1 MSYFP
6 LIQTRHESLLVYIAA
21 ATYPVAGT
29 PFPFCVFAAPISFTD
44 SSMASAAT
52 STALLFSNPKSAI
65 SPKSSANPSF
75 SKTLTVQSSFNG
87 LRNAKPLLSRVPRS
101 LSSRAAQAKHRSFVV
116 RASSELPLVGN
127 QAPDFEAEAVFDQEF
142 IKVKLSDYIGKKY
155 VILFFY
161 PLDFT
166 FVCPTEI
173 TAFSDRY
180 EEFKKLNTEIL
191 GVSVDS
197 VFSHLAWVQ
206 TDRKSGGLGDL
217 NYPLISDVTKSI
229 SKSYNVLI
237 HDQGIAL
244 RGLFIIDK
252 EGVIQHSTIN
262 NLAIGRSVDETMRTL
277 QALQYVQEN
286 PDEVCPAG
294 WKPGEKSMKP
304 DPKLSKEYFAAV

>member
-1 MSYFP
+1 MAC
-6 LIQTRHESLLVYIAA
+6 TA
-21 ATYPVAGT
+21 ATCTTLLSSNPRASA
-29 PFPFCVFAAPISFTD
+29 FAASSNLPSISQSKFVP
-44 SSMASAAT
+44 SS
-52 STALLFSNPKSAI
+52 
-65 SPKSSANPSF
+65 SS
-75 SKTLTVQSSFNG
+75 SSFNG
-87 LRNAKPLLSRVPRS
+87 LRNCNPLVSRVSLSRS
-101 LSSRAAQAKHRSFVV
+101 NKSRSFIV
-116 RASSELPLVGN
+116 RASSEVPLVGN
-127 QAPDFEAEAVFDQEF
+127 KAPDFEAEAVFDQEF
-142 IKVKLSDYIGKKY
+142 IKVKLSEYIGKKY

-180 EEFKKLNTEIL
+180 EEFKKVNTEIL

-229 SKSYNVLI
+229 AKSYNVLI
-237 HDQGIAL
+237 PDQGIAL

-262 NLAIGRSVDETMRTL
+262 NLAIGRSVDETLRTL

-294 WKPGEKSMKP
+294 WKPGDKSMKP
-304 DPKLSKEYFAAV
+304 DPKGSKEYFASI

>member
-1 MSYFP
+1 MACS
-6 LIQTRHESLLVYIAA
+6 
-21 ATYPVAGT
+21 
-29 PFPFCVFAAPISFTD
+29 
-44 SSMASAAT
+44 ASAS
-52 STALLFSNPKSAI
+52 STTAALLSSTCRASI
-65 SPKSSANPSF
+65 SPKYKSPVSLPS
-75 SKTLTVQSSFNG
+75 SSFNG
-87 LRNAKPLLSRVPRS
+87 KPFVSRVARS
-101 LSSRAAQAKHRSFVV
+101 LSTPLAQSQRRPFAV

-142 IKVKLSDYIGKKY
+142 IKVKLSEYIGKKY

-180 EEFKKLNTEIL
+180 AEFEKVNTEIL

-206 TDRKSGGLGDL
+206 TERKSGGLGDL
-217 NYPLISDVTKSI
+217 NYPLISDITKSI
-229 SKSYNVLI
+229 SKAYNVLI
-237 HDQGIAL
+237 PDQGIAL

-252 EGVIQHSTIN
+252 DGVIQHSTIN
-262 NLAIGRSVDETMRTL
+262 NLGIGRSVDETLRTL

-304 DPKLSKEYFAAV
+304 DPKGSKEYFASI

>member
-1 MSYFP
+1 
-6 LIQTRHESLLVYIAA
+6 
-21 ATYPVAGT
+21 
-29 PFPFCVFAAPISFTD
+29 
-44 SSMASAAT
+44 MACSAAT
-52 STALLFSNPKSAI
+52 SMTYLLSSNPKACVSPRNTLASQSI
-65 SPKSSANPSF
+65 SLAPSF
-75 SKTLTVQSSFNG
+75 SVKSF
-87 LRNAKPLLSRVPRS
+87 
-101 LSSRAAQAKHRSFVV
+101 AAGAGRSFSFRSHSSKRRSFIV
-116 RASSELPLVGN
+116 RASELPLVGN
-127 QAPDFEAEAVFDQEF
+127 TAPDFEAEAVFDQEF
-142 IKVKLSDYIGKKY
+142 IKVKLSEYIGKKY

-180 EEFKKLNTEIL
+180 EEFQKLNTEVL
-191 GVSVDS
+191 GVSIDS

-217 NYPLISDVTKSI
+217 KYPLVSDVTKSI
-229 SKSYNVLI
+229 SKSFSVLI

-262 NLAIGRSVDETMRTL
+262 NLAIGRSVDETLRTL

-294 WKPGEKSMKP
+294 WKPGDKSMKP
-304 DPKLSKEYFAAV
+304 DPKLSKEYFAAI

>member
-1 MSYFP
+1 M
-6 LIQTRHESLLVYIAA
+6 AA
-21 ATYPVAGT
+21 
-29 PFPFCVFAAPISFTD
+29 CSFAAVVV
-44 SSMASAAT
+44 
-52 STALLFSNPKSAI
+52 
-65 SPKSSANPSF
+65 SSATPA
-75 SKTLTVQSSFNG
+75 
-87 LRNAKPLLSRVPRS
+87 AKPLAPHSHSHSLSLPRS
-101 LSSRAAQAKHRSFVV
+101 AARPLRLAAASSSRSA
-116 RASSELPLVGN
+116 RASSFVARAGGVDDAPLVGN
-127 QAPDFEAEAVFDQEF
+127 KAPDFEAEAVFDQEF
-142 IKVKLSDYIGKKY
+142 INVKLSDYIGKKY

-180 EEFKKLNTEIL
+180 EEFEKLDTEIL
-191 GVSVDS
+191 GVSIDS

-217 NYPLISDVTKSI
+217 KYPLISDVTKSI
-229 SKSYNVLI
+229 SKSFGVLI

-277 QALQYVQEN
+277 QALQYVQDN

-294 WKPGEKSMKP
+294 WKPGDKSMKP
-304 DPKLSKEYFAAV
+304 DPKGSKEYFAAI

>member
-1 MSYFP
+1 MTLKTNPPNRQS
-6 LIQTRHESLLVYIAA
+6 
-21 ATYPVAGT
+21 TYPLTYFLFIAE
-29 PFPFCVFAAPISFTD
+29 D
-44 SSMASAAT
+44 SRRE
-52 STALLFSNPKSAI
+52 LGEKRWRGQRF
-65 SPKSSANPSF
+65 
-75 SKTLTVQSSFNG
+75 QSC
-87 LRNAKPLLSRVPRS
+87 VPRS
-101 LSSRAAQAKHRSFVV
+101 PFSGGRHSSSRSFVV
-116 RASSELPLVGN
+116 RAGELPLVGN
-127 QAPDFEAEAVFDQEF
+127 PAPDFEAEAVFDQEF
-142 IKVKLSDYIGKKY
+142 IKVKLSDYFGKKY

-180 EEFKKLNTEIL
+180 AEFEKLNTEIL
-191 GVSVDS
+191 GVSIDS

-217 NYPLISDVTKSI
+217 KYPLISDVTKSI

-262 NLAIGRSVDETMRTL
+262 NLAIGRSVDETLRTL

-294 WKPGEKSMKP
+294 WKPGDKSMKP
-304 DPKLSKEYFAAV
+304 DPKLSKEYFAAI

>member
-1 MSYFP
+1 
-6 LIQTRHESLLVYIAA
+6 
-21 ATYPVAGT
+21 
-29 PFPFCVFAAPISFTD
+29 
-44 SSMASAAT
+44 MACSVT
-52 STALLFSNPKSAI
+52 STALLSSSNPRASASASAAAI
-65 SPKSSANPSF
+65 PKLSSF
-75 SKTLTVQSSFNG
+75 SQSTIVPSSSSFNG
-87 LRNAKPLLSRVPRS
+87 LRNCNTLVSRIPRS
-101 LSSRAAQAKHRSFVV
+101 ISSRTNKSRSFVV
-116 RASSELPLVGN
+116 RASSEVPLVGN
-127 QAPDFEAEAVFDQEF
+127 KAPDFEAEAVFDQEF
-142 IKVKLSDYIGKKY
+142 IKVKLSEYIGKKY

-180 EEFKKLNTEIL
+180 EEFKNVNTEIL
-191 GVSVDS
+191 GVSIDS

-206 TDRKSGGLGDL
+206 TDRKTGGLGDL

-237 HDQGIAL
+237 PDQGIAL

-262 NLAIGRSVDETMRTL
+262 NLAIGRSVDETLRTL

-294 WKPGEKSMKP
+294 WKPGDKSMKP
-304 DPKLSKEYFAAV
+304 DPKGSKEYFASI

>member
-1 MSYFP
+1 
-6 LIQTRHESLLVYIAA
+6 
-21 ATYPVAGT
+21 
-29 PFPFCVFAAPISFTD
+29 
-44 SSMASAAT
+44 MACAAT
-52 STALLFSNPKSAI
+52 SATAFVSNARVLSPKSA
-65 SPKSSANPSF
+65 PVVNPVAQS
-75 SKTLTVQSSFNG
+75 LTVPTSFHG
-87 LRNAKPLLSRVPRS
+87 LRRSLHSQVSRSVSLSRGS
-101 LSSRAAQAKHRSFVV
+101 HSRKSFAVK
-116 RASSELPLVGN
+116 AISELPLVGN
-127 QAPDFEAEAVFDQEF
+127 TAPDFEAEAVFDQEF
-142 IKVKLSDYIGKKY
+142 IKVKLSEYIGKKY

-191 GVSVDS
+191 GVSIDS

-217 NYPLISDVTKSI
+217 KYPLVSDVTKSI
-229 SKSYNVLI
+229 AKSYRVLI
-237 HDQGIAL
+237 PDQGIAL

-262 NLAIGRSVDETMRTL
+262 NLAIGRSVDETLRTL

-304 DPKLSKEYFAAV
+304 DPKLSKEYFAAI

>member
-1 MSYFP
+1 MACS
-6 LIQTRHESLLVYIAA
+6 S
-21 ATYPVAGT
+21 ATSIISCKSTT
-29 PFPFCVFAAPISFTD
+29 P
-44 SSMASAAT
+44 MASLAPPKA
-52 STALLFSNPKSAI
+52 FSQ
-65 SPKSSANPSF
+65 
-75 SKTLTVQSSFNG
+75 TLTIPKAFHG
-87 LRNAKPLLSRVPRS
+87 LRKSFQPRSVRS
-101 LSSRAAQAKHRSFVV
+101 LSARKSSRTRFSVNC
-116 RASSELPLVGN
+116 SLPLVGN
-127 QAPDFEAEAVFDQEF
+127 TAPDFEAEAVFDQEF
-142 IKVKLSDYIGKKY
+142 INVKLSDYIGKKY

-180 EEFKKLNTEIL
+180 ADFEKLNTEIL
-191 GVSVDS
+191 GVSIDS

-217 NYPLISDVTKSI
+217 NYPLVSDVTKSI
-229 SKSYNVLI
+229 SESFGVLI
-237 HDQGIAL
+237 PQQGIAL

-252 EGVIQHSTIN
+252 EGVIQHCTIN

-294 WKPGEKSMKP
+294 WKPGDKSMKP
-304 DPKLSKEYFAAV
+304 DPKLSKEYFAAI

>member
-1 MSYFP
+1 M
-6 LIQTRHESLLVYIAA
+6 A
-21 ATYPVAGT
+21 
-29 PFPFCVFAAPISFTD
+29 CMAP
-44 SSMASAAT
+44 SAA
-52 STALLFSNPKSAI
+52 LLSS
-65 SPKSSANPSF
+65 SSANPRAYISLKSSL
-75 SKTLTVQSSFNG
+75 SKPFYQTLSIPNSFNG
-87 LRNAKPLLSRVPRS
+87 FRKSFQCQPLRF
-101 LSSRAAQAKHRSFVV
+101 LSSRRSHSRHSFAV
-116 RASSELPLVGN
+116 RAGELPLVGN
-127 QAPDFEAEAVFDQEF
+127 TAPDFEAEAVFDQEF
-142 IKVKLSDYIGKKY
+142 IKVKLSEYIGKKY

-180 EEFKKLNTEIL
+180 AEFEKINTEIL

-217 NYPLISDVTKSI
+217 KYPLVSDVTKSI
-229 SKSYNVLI
+229 AKSYNVLI
-237 HDQGIAL
+237 PDQGIAL

-262 NLAIGRSVDETMRTL
+262 NLAIGRSVDETLRTL
-277 QALQYVQEN
+277 QALQFVQEN

-304 DPKLSKEYFAAV
+304 DPKLSKEYFAAI

>member
-1 MSYFP
+1 MAAC
-6 LIQTRHESLLVYIAA
+6 SLAA
-21 ATYPVAGT
+21 V
-29 PFPFCVFAAPISFTD
+29 
-44 SSMASAAT
+44 SS
-52 STALLFSNPKSAI
+52 
-65 SPKSSANPSF
+65 
-75 SKTLTVQSSFNG
+75 
-87 LRNAKPLLSRVPRS
+87 AKPLAAAASSASLAPHS
-101 LSSRAAQAKHRSFVV
+101 LSFPRAARPLRLASSSRSA
-116 RASSELPLVGN
+116 RASSSFVARAGGVDDAPLVGN
-127 QAPDFEAEAVFDQEF
+127 KAPDFDAEAVFDQEF
-142 IKVKLSDYIGKKY
+142 INVKLSDYIGKKY

-180 EEFKKLNTEIL
+180 EEFEKLNTEIL
-191 GVSVDS
+191 GVSIDS

-217 NYPLISDVTKSI
+217 KYPLISDVTKSI
-229 SKSYNVLI
+229 SKSFGVLI
-237 HDQGIAL
+237 PDQGIAL

-277 QALQYVQEN
+277 QALQYVQDN

-294 WKPGEKSMKP
+294 WKPGDKSMKP
-304 DPKLSKEYFAAV
+304 DPKGSKEYFAAI